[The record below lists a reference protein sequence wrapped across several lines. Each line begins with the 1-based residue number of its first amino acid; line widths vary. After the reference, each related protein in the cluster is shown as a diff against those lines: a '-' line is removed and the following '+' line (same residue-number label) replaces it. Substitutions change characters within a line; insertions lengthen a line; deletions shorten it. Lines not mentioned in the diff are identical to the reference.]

1 MILIRAIQFCQGS
14 KQGIRPQEECYHRN
28 RESARSPL
36 RLGASG
42 RGEVSD
48 KLGHALAE
56 SDYEQSKSGN
66 GDCEEETV
74 GNEFIT
80 HWCTYKSAHQLASCD
95 IPIGGQRLR
104 TSYASSPMS
113 SLNRGEQM

>member
-1 MILIRAIQFCQGS
+1 MEPRAEL
-14 KQGIRPQEECYHRN
+14 RPLKNPRAKMPVLQKGAMRA
-28 RESARSPL
+28 ARSHDQADARAGDRGL
-36 RLGASG
+36 CLGASG

-48 KLGHALAE
+48 KLGHGLAE

-80 HWCTYKSAHQLASCD
+80 HGAPINHPTHWPRD
-95 IPIGGQRLR
+95 I
-104 TSYASSPMS
+104 A
-113 SLNRGEQM
+113 